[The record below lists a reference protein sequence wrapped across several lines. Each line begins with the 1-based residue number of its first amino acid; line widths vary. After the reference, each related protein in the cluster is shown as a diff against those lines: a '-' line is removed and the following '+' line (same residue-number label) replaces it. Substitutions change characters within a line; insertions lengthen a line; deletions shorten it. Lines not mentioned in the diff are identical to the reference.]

1 MYATSISKQRG
12 HAIGLMPFD
21 TIISAINGDCSAM
34 DQALE
39 QYDNQMNYLSTCH
52 IRSEEGFLI
61 PIINMEIKD
70 RLQSKLVYAVTR
82 FSVERFEAF
91 AQHKRTRN
99 TLNQM

>member
-1 MYATSISKQRG
+1 MYATPISKQRG
-12 HAIGLMPFD
+12 HAIGLMPFN

-34 DQALE
+34 DKVLE
-39 QYDNQMNYLSTCH
+39 HYDNQMNYLSTCH